1 MKILKF
7 GLPAL
12 LVIVLVLAVL
22 APIGPVPGFF
32 IGGTEADTPE
42 TWQDTSQLHEI
53 KLQVPGTLPRVVIIW
68 VIDYLGESYVVGGR
82 ESGWVQMIGSGSDVK
97 LRMEDAT
104 YSVTATPVDSGWEPI
119 MQAYIQKYE
128 RDYPDIVA
136 GFPSIEEAQGSIGV
150 FRLEP

>member
-1 MKILKF
+1 MR
-7 GLPAL
+7 
-12 LVIVLVLAVL
+12 
-22 APIGPVPGFF
+22 
-32 IGGTEADTPE
+32 E

-68 VIDYLGESYVVGGR
+68 VIDYLGEIYVVGSR

-119 MQAYIQKYE
+119 MQAYLKKSE
-128 RDYPDIVA
+128 RDYPDMVA
-136 GFPSIEEAQGSIGV
+136 GFPSIERLRVQSG
-150 FRLEP
+150 FRLDR

>member
-1 MKILKF
+1 MKVLKF

-32 IGGTEADTPE
+32 IGGTETDTPE

-68 VIDYLGESYVVGGR
+68 VIDYLGEIYVVGSR

-119 MQAYIQKYE
+119 MQAYIKKYE

-150 FRLEP
+150 FRLDR